1 MFIGVSTHTYIN
13 IYVYTV
19 FLREKITYMYMH
31 QENVLAKPVPRNA
44 VLEEKKR
51 YIFKEKKDNIT

>member
-1 MFIGVSTHTYIN
+1 MFILYFS
-13 IYVYTV
+13 
-19 FLREKITYMYMH
+19 EKNHIH
-31 QENVLAKPVPRNA
+31 VHAPGKRHLAKPVPRNA